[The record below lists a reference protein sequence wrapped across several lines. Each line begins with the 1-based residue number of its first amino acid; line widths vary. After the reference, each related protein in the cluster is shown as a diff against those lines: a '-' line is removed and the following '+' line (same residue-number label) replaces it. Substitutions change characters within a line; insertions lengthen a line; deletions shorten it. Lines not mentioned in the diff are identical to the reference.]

1 MHPGTRNTGQG
12 INEGGAGVPAVDG
25 SRPAAQREHMRRKA
39 PMEGKIMKVR
49 FLKPAIFASAVLLAA
64 CSTVPTTTPTLDQAR
79 ADFVAANNNPQVS
92 SYAPLEFKQASD
104 ALDAANR
111 AAARKESLDDI
122 DRLAYVAKQ
131 KIATAQEVA
140 RAKAA
145 EADIANAS
153 RERDAVRL
161 EARTAEAERAKR
173 EAAEAQAAAAAA
185 QQQAATAQQQ
195 AAAAQ
200 DQTRLLA
207 ERAAKLEALLVE
219 LHATKTERGM
229 VVTIGDVLF
238 ATGQAN
244 LTPNGMST
252 LRKLADVMAQNPE
265 RTVLVE
271 GFTDS
276 TGSSSYNQDLAQRR
290 ANAVATALGSMG
302 VARERIAMRAYG
314 EAFPVAPNDTG
325 ANRQLNRRV
334 EIVLSNDANP
344 IPPRTAGR

>member
-1 MHPGTRNTGQG
+1 MKVPFFK
-12 INEGGAGVPAVDG
+12 PAV
-25 SRPAAQREHMRRKA
+25 
-39 PMEGKIMKVR
+39 
-49 FLKPAIFASAVLLAA
+49 FASAILLAA
-64 CSTVPTTTPTLDQAR
+64 CSTTPTTTPTLDQAR

-92 SYAPLEFKQASD
+92 SYAPLEFRQASD
-104 ALDAANR
+104 ALNAANT
-111 AAARKESLDDI
+111 AAAKKESLEDI

-145 EADIANAS
+145 EAEIANAAS
-153 RERDAVRL
+153 ERNAVRL

-173 EAAEAQAAAAAA
+173 EAEAAQAAAAAA
-185 QQQAATAQQQ
+185 QQQAASAQAQ
-195 AAAAQ
+195 ASAAQ
-200 DQTRLLA
+200 DQARMMA
-207 ERAAKLEALLVE
+207 ERTAQLEAMLGE
-219 LHATKTERGM
+219 LQAKKTERGM

-238 ATGQAN
+238 ATGKAD
-244 LTPNGMST
+244 LTPNGMSS
-252 LRKLADVMAQNPE
+252 LRKLAEAMAQNPE

-276 TGSSSYNQDLAQRR
+276 TGSASFNQELSQRR
-290 ANAVATALGSMG
+290 ADAVASALSSMG
-302 VARERIAMRAYG
+302 VARQRIATRAYG
-314 EAFPVAPNDTG
+314 QTFPVAPNDTA